1 MPRHRMKT
9 TSFDRLLEIAD
20 DWQRPW
26 ATVDPDPADDA
37 AGGGGS
43 AELDEDDDEDGEDGT
58 LLGQTGVRTLKKERG
73 RRKALEREVAQMQQQ
88 LEALKGIN
96 PEAYRQAQEAADRF
110 RREKEEL
117 ERATASERQ
126 RIETKA
132 NEQLQKA
139 RQEAQAE
146 RERRI
151 NLHVH
156 TLARDAFQAAG
167 GRTEVDDGGN
177 SFFKGWM
184 RLQGNDHLRV
194 DEAAQRLYVVD
205 GDGDRIKTAD
215 GKDVDPVAWINE
227 QADGSPVIGN
237 FFRPKGG
244 EGSGGFQGA
253 RGVRGVRGLSVE
265 DARRM
270 NPGQLLDEHYGSRR

>member
-9 TSFDRLLEIAD
+9 TWLDRLLEIAD

-43 AELDEDDDEDGEDGT
+43 TEPDEDDASLGEA
-58 LLGQTGVRTLKKERG
+58 GQRALKAEREQ
-73 RRKALEREVAQMQQQ
+73 RKALQRQMAQMEQQ

-96 PEAYRQAQEAADRF
+96 PDAYKQAQEAAERL
-110 RREKEEL
+110 RREKEDL
-117 ERATASERQ
+117 EQRTASERQ
-126 RIETKA
+126 RIEAKA
-132 NEQLQKA
+132 NEQLQRA

-151 NLHVH
+151 SLHVH
-156 TLARDAFQAAG
+156 TLARDAFQSAG
-167 GRTEVDDGGN
+167 GRTEVDDSGN

-205 GDGDRIKTAD
+205 GDGDRIKDAD
-215 GKDVDPVAWINE
+215 GKDKDPVAWINE

-253 RGVRGVRGLSVE
+253 RGVRGVRGLSVD

-270 NPGQLLDEHYGSRR
+270 NAGQLLDQHYGSGR